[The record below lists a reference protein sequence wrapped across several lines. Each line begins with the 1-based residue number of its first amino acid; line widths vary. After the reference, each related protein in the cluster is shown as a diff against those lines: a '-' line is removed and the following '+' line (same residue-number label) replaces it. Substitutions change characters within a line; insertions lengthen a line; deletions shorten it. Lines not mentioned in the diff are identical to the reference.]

1 MFMSS
6 TICIIIAIVLYLGMM
21 LYVGYA
27 CSKRNSNVD
36 DFYLGG
42 RKLGPIVTAMSAEA
56 SDMSS
61 WLLMGLPGVAYATGI
76 ADAAWTAIGLAIG
89 TYLNWLIVAR
99 RIRVYS
105 HTTGS
110 ITLPDFFSNR
120 YGDKK
125 HLLSSVAAVIIII
138 FFIPYTAS
146 GFAACG
152 KLFNSLFGIDYMLA
166 MLVSAAI
173 IVGYCALG
181 GFLAASTTDL
191 IQSIVMTIALFI
203 VICFGISSAG
213 GWDAVVDNAK
223 ALPGYL
229 SLTEIYD
236 PSAGT
241 SSSYSALTIVS
252 TLAWGLG
259 YFGMPHVLLRFMATE
274 DEDKLKTSR
283 RIATIWVV
291 ISMSVAVLI
300 GIVGLSMSKTGVLP
314 MLEDSETIIIKIAH
328 VISQHGIIPALIAGI
343 ILSGILASTMSTSDS
358 QLLAAA
364 SSVSQNIIRDLFG
377 VKMSEKKSMNT
388 ARVTVILIAIV
399 AVFLARN
406 PNSSVFKIV
415 SFAWAGFGATFGPV
429 VLLAL
434 FWKRSNQ
441 WGALA
446 GMIAGGVMVF
456 VWKFGIATL
465 GGVFAIY
472 ELLPA
477 FVIACIVNVVV
488 SLLTP
493 APSSEVTDTF
503 DAVAAKM

>member
-1 MFMSS
+1 
-6 TICIIIAIVLYLGMM
+6 
-21 LYVGYA
+21 
-27 CSKRNSNVD
+27 
-36 DFYLGG
+36 
-42 RKLGPIVTAMSAEA
+42 
-56 SDMSS
+56 
-61 WLLMGLPGVAYATGI
+61 
-76 ADAAWTAIGLAIG
+76 
-89 TYLNWLIVAR
+89 
-99 RIRVYS
+99 
-105 HTTGS
+105 
-110 ITLPDFFSNR
+110 
-120 YGDKK
+120 
-125 HLLSSVAAVIIII
+125 
-138 FFIPYTAS
+138 
-146 GFAACG
+146 
-152 KLFNSLFGIDYMLA
+152 
-166 MLVSAAI
+166 
-173 IVGYCALG
+173 
-181 GFLAASTTDL
+181 
-191 IQSIVMTIALFI
+191 
-203 VICFGISSAG
+203 
-213 GWDAVVDNAK
+213 
-223 ALPGYL
+223 
-229 SLTEIYD
+229 
-236 PSAGT
+236 
-241 SSSYSALTIVS
+241 
-252 TLAWGLG
+252 
-259 YFGMPHVLLRFMATE
+259 MATE

-300 GIVGLSMSKTGVLP
+300 GIVGLSMSKAGVLP